1 MSQSRVLKMLATMFT
16 TLFIGLTGVVAQTLP
31 ALTSPLGPVV
41 NLGYAA
47 FAGNTT
53 APSGEL
59 DGPVTFFGG
68 IPYAQ
73 PPVGDLRFRAPRMLN
88 ENFTG
93 DGTSTVTD
101 ARDWG
106 APCLQQP
113 AQVGVGSEGQ

>member
-1 MSQSRVLKMLATMFT
+1 MLVLTILISCIASVRTQ
-16 TLFIGLTGVVAQTLP
+16 AQP

-59 DGPVTFFGG
+59 NGPVTFFGG

-73 PPVGDLRFRAPRMLN
+73 PPLGDLRFRAPRTLN
-88 ENFTG
+88 ESFEGN
-93 DGTSTVTD
+93 GTTTVTD
-101 ARDWG
+101 ARNYG
-106 APCLQQP
+106 PPCLQQP
-113 AQVGVGSEGQ
+113 AQVGVGSEGERG

>member
-1 MSQSRVLKMLATMFT
+1 MLSPVA
-16 TLFIGLTGVVAQTLP
+16 LSLLALVAGAVAQSLP
-31 ALTSPLGPVV
+31 TLTSPLGPVV

-59 DGPVTFFGG
+59 NGPVAFFGG

-73 PPVGDLRFRAPRMLN
+73 PPLGDLRFRAPQMLN

-93 DGTSTVTD
+93 NGTTTVTD

-106 APCLQQP
+106 PPCLPQP
-113 AQVGVGSEGQ
+113 AQVGVGSEGQPML